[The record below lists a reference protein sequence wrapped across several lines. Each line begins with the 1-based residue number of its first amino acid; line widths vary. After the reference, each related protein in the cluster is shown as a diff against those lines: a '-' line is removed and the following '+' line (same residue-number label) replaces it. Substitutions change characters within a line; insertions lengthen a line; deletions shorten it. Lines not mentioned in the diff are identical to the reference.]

1 LTLRSSQ
8 AQPRPAWRPAARANP
23 VMLAMGKKA
32 VSWRAPRGAG
42 RYLSAGGHSILASRT
57 QQPAA
62 DAATAPFHP
71 RREPRQPGRR
81 MQPRSI
87 LITGASSGLGAA
99 LAASYAG
106 PGVTLHL
113 GGRDRRRL
121 SLVADRCRLMGA
133 RAVPAA
139 VDVTDQ
145 AAMAAWVRAADALA
159 PLDLVI
165 ANAGVST
172 VTLGTGDDGPAL
184 TRRVFAINVDGVLNT
199 VLPALERLRARPLPP
214 VPRRWP
220 ARQGWRGQIAIVSS
234 LAGMRGMPGAPAY
247 SASKA
252 AEKAWGE
259 ALAVRL
265 ASERIAVSVVLPGFV
280 DTPMTR
286 GNYFRMPM
294 LWPVDRAVRVIRRGL
309 ARRRRRIAF
318 PWPLYLGAWFLSV
331 LPVAIADRIL
341 ARAPTK
347 SDA

>member
-1 LTLRSSQ
+1 
-8 AQPRPAWRPAARANP
+8 
-23 VMLAMGKKA
+23 
-32 VSWRAPRGAG
+32 
-42 RYLSAGGHSILASRT
+42 
-57 QQPAA
+57 
-62 DAATAPFHP
+62 
-71 RREPRQPGRR
+71 

-87 LITGASSGLGAA
+87 LITGASSGIGAA
-99 LAASYAG
+99 LAASYAA

-113 GGRDRRRL
+113 GGRDRSRL
-121 SLVADRCRLMGA
+121 SAVVERCRLLGA
-133 RAVPAA
+133 NATGAA
-139 VDVTDQ
+139 IDVTNLQ
-145 AAMAAWVRAADALA
+145 AMADWVNAADAKA
-159 PLDLVI
+159 PLDLVV

-199 VLPALERLRARPLPP
+199 VLPALVRMRSRPKPP
-214 VPRRWP
+214 AAGWFRRTT
-220 ARQGWRGQIAIVSS
+220 WRGQIAIVSS

-265 ASERIAVSVVLPGFV
+265 VREGIAVSVVLPGFV

-286 GNYFRMPM
+286 GNYFRMAL
-294 LWPVDRAVRVIRRGL
+294 LWKTDKAARVIRRGL
-309 ARRRRRIAF
+309 ARRQRRIAF

-331 LPVAIADRIL
+331 LPVFLADRIL
-341 ARAPTK
+341 AHAPIK